1 MNGKTKL
8 GLVLTLLGIVSL
20 VLSIVK
26 FESRQEVFRM
36 GDFQATATTEKTFPV
51 FSVCGRRLCGCRVCS
66 SVRRHPGKATK
77 VEVGLVFSCAPF
89 LAGYDNAHV
98 RCV

>member
-26 FESRQEVFRM
+26 FEGRQEVFRM

-51 FSVCGRRLCGCRVCS
+51 FRYVGVGFVAAGCVLLF
-66 SVRRHPGKATK
+66 
-77 VEVGLVFSCAPF
+77 VGIQEKQ
-89 LAGYDNAHV
+89 
-98 RCV
+98 RK